1 MVLRSVLFRFGNRN
15 IVWCNKFKM
24 CTIVNKRKS
33 NKNVFIHFHNDEDMF
48 AGIRKISIKKY
59 MYALDLCG
67 GENPDFLFEVS
78 RDTSDRDIVESYNSV
93 VF

>member
-1 MVLRSVLFRFGNRN
+1 
-15 IVWCNKFKM
+15 M

-93 VF
+93 AF